1 MTTQTALARLRAR
14 WWIPLV
20 GGFLGVT
27 LAFAV
32 VSALPRTYEAEAEV
46 LLREESADTTLDGPV
61 QPIIDAS
68 VPTYIDLM
76 GSDDA
81 RQEIN
86 SASGM
91 TLSSAELE
99 SRVRLEPAEGSA
111 VIRITAQASDAHDAA
126 RLADAAST
134 AFASVVQDTPLSSV
148 PLTMHVVTTPE
159 QPTKPSAPN
168 TGAFAAAGVCAGIVI
183 GVLIALSMATAVERR
198 GTPAEVAI

>member
-1 MTTQTALARLRAR
+1 MTTQTALTRLRAR

-20 GGFLGVT
+20 GGFLGVA
-27 LAFAV
+27 LALAL

-46 LLREESADTTLDGPV
+46 LLREKSADRDLDGPV

-86 SASGM
+86 AASGM
-91 TLSSAELE
+91 SLSSAELE
-99 SRVRLEPAEGSA
+99 NRVRIEPAEGSA
-111 VIRITAQASDAHDAA
+111 VIRITAQAPDAHDAA
-126 RLADAAST
+126 RLAEAAST

-148 PLTMHVVTTPE
+148 PLTMQVVRTPE
-159 QPTKPSAPN
+159 PPREPSAPD
-168 TGAFAAAGVCAGIVI
+168 TGAFVAAGVCAGVVI
-183 GVLIALSMATAVERR
+183 GVLIAVSLATVAERR
-198 GTPAEVAI
+198 GSPSEVAA